1 MASPLGSAQTYRE
14 RLRPPWWL
22 WAVTWFLVLTF
33 GVAVLAMAGELPG
46 VLAVVLLGASATYG
60 LVRSGAWVAVEDGH
74 LTAGPARIPV
84 GDLGAARPLEAAQ
97 ARLARG
103 RDADPAAYHLL
114 RPWVEAAA
122 VFPVT
127 DRRDP
132 TPYWYV
138 ATRHPDALA
147 RALTAAQ
154 DHAADAARAAHPRTA
169 RRLGRDA
176 AQDKA

>member
-1 MASPLGSAQTYRE
+1 M
-14 RLRPPWWL
+14 
-22 WAVTWFLVLTF
+22 TWFLVLTF

-46 VLAVVLLGASATYG
+46 VLAVVLLGALATYG
-60 LVRSGAWVAVEDGH
+60 LVRSGARVRIGDGH

-84 GDLGAARPLEAAQ
+84 GDLGTARPLDAAQ

-114 RPWVEAAA
+114 RPWVDRAA
-122 VFPVT
+122 VVPVT

-138 ATRHPDALA
+138 ATRHPEALA
-147 RALTAAQ
+147 RALAAAQ
-154 DHAADAARAAHPRTA
+154 SPTGHADRTGLADHEGSARGR
-169 RRLGRDA
+169 GRDT
-176 AQDKA
+176 AQEKA